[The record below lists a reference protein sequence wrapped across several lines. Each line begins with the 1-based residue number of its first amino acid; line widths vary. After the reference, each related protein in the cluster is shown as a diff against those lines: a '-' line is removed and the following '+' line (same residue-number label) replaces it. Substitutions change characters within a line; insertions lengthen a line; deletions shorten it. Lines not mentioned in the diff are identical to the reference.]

1 MLWTFCKS
9 RYANTID
16 KKGRVS
22 IPAQYRNILGASV
35 QNIVIYPSLKNQCIE
50 ACSVDRINNLMQL
63 IDDLQEKEI
72 LFKHLSWVRQ

>member
-1 MLWTFCKS
+1 MSFLLS

-35 QNIVIYPSLKNQCIE
+35 QNIVVYPSLQNQCIE
-50 ACSVDRINNLMQL
+50 ACSVDRINNLMQMV
-63 IDDLQEKEI
+63 DNLQKKEI
-72 LFKHLSWVRQ
+72 LFKHLS